1 MKVKKKKTIKRISFL
16 VVVFAIIAFV
26 STSIFNLATKKDIEY
41 VLKSEHYSYL
51 PLEAKNY
58 IKEVYK
64 ESGEIVLTEKNKEE
78 NKPYLNP
85 DYIEYISLPQEEK
98 EQVAVIPEVYALDYV
113 FNKSYGNQESLPSSY
128 DSRNVNGN
136 NYVTEIRDQGDLDV
150 CWTFATAE
158 TAETYLLATKKQT
171 ATSNSQLFS
180 ERQLDYATSNNGIK
194 NYQSEYRSFIDRE
207 LGSGGNFFVA
217 TTALANGISLVDSNW
232 KTYDDTDLEQM
243 ELYEVLNYENSL
255 YELNT
260 SINMPRFN
268 VLDLD
273 MTKTENIELRE
284 QYINTIKSNIMKY
297 GSAFVGT
304 GSPNSNDGCAYYDST
319 LKNYVISVDK
329 TCNVKDHAMQIIGW
343 DDSISYS
350 YCADNAS
357 KHTTTSNCENKVSGT
372 GVWILRNSW
381 GTKSSSAYPYPY
393 LAYDSYNTDISFIT
407 DLDASYEKT
416 WDNNYVLGD
425 TFDPVPSTE
434 KTFNLDINNNE
445 KITKIKFMSY
455 SQNASYDVEIIV
467 DGKKT
472 NEVYKISNSQPGLVT
487 LDLSSKNI
495 NFKDSISI
503 KVTGKNDSLLLS
515 QLYLFTTNVEET
527 ALLSF
532 DKDKSLVI
540 DKVNIRLYA
549 STKNIDS
556 NSTITYRIYNKANE
570 DVSDKMTYENNI
582 VAENNVNTSII
593 LDETLPKGDY
603 KIDAIFED
611 KVLDSIYII
620 NEISGSG
627 TEEDP
632 YVITNSTQLYD
643 IRDDV
648 TAYYVLGN
656 DIDLTSDTR
665 KGGKY
670 YNSGEGWEGASN
682 FSGTFDGKGYTIKGL
697 FIGEDENYAGLFTS
711 LAGNVNIKNLVL
723 EDFDISCD
731 FWCGAL
737 AGIYGDYSSPITDE
751 NNINISNIA
760 IKNSNIKGYNPEV
773 YANAQ
778 NHRIGGLMGGIF
790 ATNSNVNINNIYMNA
805 NVDFTYES
813 MYSAGTYRDVK
824 GGAALIRDVKA
835 NNFTMRNIQLNGEI
849 KRPEYLIDNLVVNNN
864 VQEYIINTA
873 NKKVDLAELT
883 KRETY
888 NDWKNFNDYWI
899 METPEDGIPRIP
911 ILRIAADDFE
921 YTSINDITIELTT
934 SEYPNIYDYITPD
947 TSFAHRIS
955 YEMEENPTVLMEGS
969 TLKPLSPGTTSIHV
983 KSYYDGYERDIPI
996 TVTHSSQTPYY
1007 VVVFYPNG
1015 VDEDPIS
1022 TIYNKNSYG
1031 NTLTSN
1037 PYSKYNFDFIG
1048 WNTKADG
1055 TGTSYENR
1063 EKINPDIENGGV
1075 IVLYAQ
1081 WKAKKRTITFDP
1093 NGGTGEIVTKQ
1104 FDYNSYYGEE
1114 MPIPTREGYGFD
1126 GWVYKSCDSCSERTI
1141 KPNTRVDDID
1151 TITVTAKWIENS
1163 YTIIHHPNGGERYY
1177 EPSNSRYENNF
1188 SVGTL
1193 GVDTKITYVYQYKR
1207 DGYTFKNWNTKPDG
1221 TGTSYE
1227 NYNDEGNYTKVNL
1240 TNVEGGVLNL
1250 YAIWEPNTYTITF
1263 DSNFGTGTMEK
1274 QTFTSAD
1281 TFNINENTFTR
1292 QGYKFV
1298 GWNTKSDGTGTSYSD
1313 KQEISECT
1321 KYLYLYAQWE
1331 IIKYTVTFNAN
1342 DGTANSTTQEIEY
1355 NTSTPLTKNTFTR
1368 DGFAFVEWNTNADGT
1383 GTAYS
1388 NGQSVTINENLNLFA
1403 IWREGPG
1410 YIINKYSIDE
1420 SNKYIDLIDIN
1431 TPVDEF
1437 KKNIEVNDGYTV
1449 EVDYKSVNGKN
1460 LLYTGGKTKI
1470 YKNNELI
1477 VEYTNIIRGDVNGNA
1492 TIDIID
1498 YIRIMKHIME
1508 EIELKD
1514 EVYKA
1519 ADVNQNEK
1527 IDIIDY
1533 IRIMKMIMEEN

>member
-1 MKVKKKKTIKRISFL
+1 MKSKAKKTIKRLSFL

-26 STSIFNLATKKDIEY
+26 STSIFNLATKKNIEY
-41 VLKSEHYSYL
+41 VLETEHYSYL

-85 DYIEYISLPQEEK
+85 DYVEYISLPQEEK
-98 EQVAVIPEVYALDYV
+98 EQVAVIPETFALDYV

-136 NYVTEIRDQGDLDV
+136 NYVTEIREQGDLDI

-194 NYQSEYRSFIDRE
+194 NYQSEYRSFVDRE
-207 LGSGGNFFVA
+207 LGSGGNFFIA
-217 TTALANGISLVDSNW
+217 ITALANGISLVDSNW

-381 GTKSSSAYPYPY
+381 GTESSSAYPYPY

-407 DLDASYEKT
+407 DLEASYDKT

-434 KTFNLDINNNE
+434 KNFNLDINNNE

-455 SQNASYDVEIIV
+455 SQNASYDIEIIV

-603 KIDAIFED
+603 KIDAIFEE

-643 IRDDV
+643 MRDDLE
-648 TAYYVLGN
+648 AYYILGN
-656 DIDLTSDTR
+656 DIDLTEDTR

-670 YNSGEGWEGASN
+670 YN
-682 FSGTFDGKGYTIKGL
+682 DGKGWVGAWGFAGTLDGKGHTIKGAWMTKHNSPS
-697 FIGEDENYAGLFTS
+697 GGYGLFRA
-711 LAGNVNIKNLVL
+711 LAGNVTIKNLVI
-723 EDFDISCD
+723 EDFDITCD
-731 FWCGAL
+731 YWCGAI
-737 AGIYGDYSSPITDE
+737 AGIYGDDLGYDPENGT
-751 NNINISNIA
+751 NNININNVVIRDSKI
-760 IKNSNIKGYNPEV
+760 IGYNKNV
-773 YANAQ
+773 ANNSQ
-778 NHRIGGLMGGIF
+778 NHRIGGLIGGIF
-790 ATNSNVNINNIYMNA
+790 APNSTINISNIYMDA
-805 NVDFTYES
+805 SVDYVTNS
-813 MYSAGTYRDVK
+813 SSAGA
-824 GGAALIRDVKA
+824 GGGGLIKTIDA
-835 NNFTMRNIQLNGEI
+835 NNFTARNIQVNGSIVQPKVLFGEI
-849 KRPEYLIDNLVVNNN
+849 QANTD

-873 NKKVDLAELT
+873 DKTVDLSSLT

-888 NDWKNFNDYWI
+888 SSWADFDENWVMKTI
-899 METPEDGIPRIP
+899 DGIPRIP
-911 ILRIAADDFE
+911 ILKIAEDKFE
-921 YTSINDITIELTT
+921 YTSISDISIDLTT
-934 SEYPNIYDYITPD
+934 TEYPSIYDYILPD
-947 TSFAHRIS
+947 TSLAHRID
-955 YEMEENPTVLMEGS
+955 YEMKENHTVLMKSG
-969 TLKPLSPGTTSIHV
+969 TLKPLSPGTTTIHV
-983 KSYYDGYERDIPI
+983 KSYYDGYQKDIPVE
-996 TVTHSSQTPYY
+996 VTHSSETPYY
-1007 VVVFYPNG
+1007 VVVFYPND
-1015 VDEDPIS
+1015 VNEEPTK

-1048 WNTKADG
+1048 WNTKPDG

-1081 WKAKKRTITFDP
+1081 WKAKQQTVTFDP

-1104 FDYNSYYGEE
+1104 FDYDSYYGDEL
-1114 MPIPTREGYGFD
+1114 PIPTREGYGFD

-1141 KPNTRVDDID
+1141 KPNTRVSDIN
-1151 TITVTAKWIENS
+1151 TITATAKWIENS
-1163 YTIIHHPNGGERYY
+1163 YTIIHHPNGGKRIYNESHFNYKKNY
-1177 EPSNSRYENNF
+1177 SI
-1188 SVGTL
+1188 GTL
-1193 GVDTKITYVYQYKR
+1193 GVDTSVEFSYQYTR
-1207 DGYTFKNWNTKPDG
+1207 EGYTFKNWNTKPDG

-1227 NYNDEGNYTKVNL
+1227 NYNDEDDYTKVNL

-1298 GWNTKSDGTGTSYSD
+1298 GWNTKSDGTGTPYSD

-1355 NTSTPLTKNTFTR
+1355 NTSTPLIKNTFTR
-1368 DGFAFVEWNTNADGT
+1368 DGFAFVEWNTKADGT
-1383 GTAYS
+1383 GTPYS
-1388 NGQSVTINENLNLFA
+1388 NGHSVTINENLNLFA

-1431 TPVDEF
+1431 TSVDEF

-1470 YKNNELI
+1470 YKNSELI

-1498 YIRIMKHIME
+1498 YIRIMKDIMNTTK
-1508 EIELKD
+1508 ITG
-1514 EVYKA
+1514 VYIKA
-1519 ADVNQNEK
+1519 ADVNQNET

>member
-495 NFKDSISI
+495 ILK
-503 KVTGKNDSLLLS
+503 
-515 QLYLFTTNVEET
+515 
-527 ALLSF
+527 
-532 DKDKSLVI
+532 
-540 DKVNIRLYA
+540 
-549 STKNIDS
+549 
-556 NSTITYRIYNKANE
+556 
-570 DVSDKMTYENNI
+570 I
-582 VAENNVNTSII
+582 V
-593 LDETLPKGDY
+593 
-603 KIDAIFED
+603 
-611 KVLDSIYII
+611 
-620 NEISGSG
+620 
-627 TEEDP
+627 
-632 YVITNSTQLYD
+632 
-643 IRDDV
+643 
-648 TAYYVLGN
+648 
-656 DIDLTSDTR
+656 
-665 KGGKY
+665 
-670 YNSGEGWEGASN
+670 
-682 FSGTFDGKGYTIKGL
+682 
-697 FIGEDENYAGLFTS
+697 
-711 LAGNVNIKNLVL
+711 
-723 EDFDISCD
+723 
-731 FWCGAL
+731 
-737 AGIYGDYSSPITDE
+737 
-751 NNINISNIA
+751 
-760 IKNSNIKGYNPEV
+760 
-773 YANAQ
+773 
-778 NHRIGGLMGGIF
+778 
-790 ATNSNVNINNIYMNA
+790 
-805 NVDFTYES
+805 
-813 MYSAGTYRDVK
+813 
-824 GGAALIRDVKA
+824 
-835 NNFTMRNIQLNGEI
+835 
-849 KRPEYLIDNLVVNNN
+849 
-864 VQEYIINTA
+864 
-873 NKKVDLAELT
+873 
-883 KRETY
+883 
-888 NDWKNFNDYWI
+888 
-899 METPEDGIPRIP
+899 
-911 ILRIAADDFE
+911 
-921 YTSINDITIELTT
+921 
-934 SEYPNIYDYITPD
+934 
-947 TSFAHRIS
+947 
-955 YEMEENPTVLMEGS
+955 
-969 TLKPLSPGTTSIHV
+969 
-983 KSYYDGYERDIPI
+983 
-996 TVTHSSQTPYY
+996 
-1007 VVVFYPNG
+1007 
-1015 VDEDPIS
+1015 
-1022 TIYNKNSYG
+1022 
-1031 NTLTSN
+1031 
-1037 PYSKYNFDFIG
+1037 
-1048 WNTKADG
+1048 
-1055 TGTSYENR
+1055 
-1063 EKINPDIENGGV
+1063 
-1075 IVLYAQ
+1075 
-1081 WKAKKRTITFDP
+1081 
-1093 NGGTGEIVTKQ
+1093 
-1104 FDYNSYYGEE
+1104 
-1114 MPIPTREGYGFD
+1114 
-1126 GWVYKSCDSCSERTI
+1126 
-1141 KPNTRVDDID
+1141 
-1151 TITVTAKWIENS
+1151 
-1163 YTIIHHPNGGERYY
+1163 
-1177 EPSNSRYENNF
+1177 
-1188 SVGTL
+1188 
-1193 GVDTKITYVYQYKR
+1193 
-1207 DGYTFKNWNTKPDG
+1207 
-1221 TGTSYE
+1221 
-1227 NYNDEGNYTKVNL
+1227 
-1240 TNVEGGVLNL
+1240 
-1250 YAIWEPNTYTITF
+1250 
-1263 DSNFGTGTMEK
+1263 
-1274 QTFTSAD
+1274 
-1281 TFNINENTFTR
+1281 
-1292 QGYKFV
+1292 
-1298 GWNTKSDGTGTSYSD
+1298 
-1313 KQEISECT
+1313 
-1321 KYLYLYAQWE
+1321 
-1331 IIKYTVTFNAN
+1331 
-1342 DGTANSTTQEIEY
+1342 
-1355 NTSTPLTKNTFTR
+1355 
-1368 DGFAFVEWNTNADGT
+1368 
-1383 GTAYS
+1383 
-1388 NGQSVTINENLNLFA
+1388 
-1403 IWREGPG
+1403 
-1410 YIINKYSIDE
+1410 
-1420 SNKYIDLIDIN
+1420 
-1431 TPVDEF
+1431 
-1437 KKNIEVNDGYTV
+1437 
-1449 EVDYKSVNGKN
+1449 
-1460 LLYTGGKTKI
+1460 
-1470 YKNNELI
+1470 
-1477 VEYTNIIRGDVNGNA
+1477 
-1492 TIDIID
+1492 
-1498 YIRIMKHIME
+1498 
-1508 EIELKD
+1508 
-1514 EVYKA
+1514 
-1519 ADVNQNEK
+1519 
-1527 IDIIDY
+1527 
-1533 IRIMKMIMEEN
+1533 